1 MKKYF
6 SSIIWPNKDRVKNE
20 FWIVAIGTVVFAL
33 FTFGID
39 TLAKYLMNLIF

>member
-6 SSIIWPNKDRVKNE
+6 SSIIWPNKERVKNE
-20 FWIVAIGTVVFAL
+20 FLIVAIGSVVFVL
-33 FTFGID
+33 FTLGIN